1 MTLMAD
7 IVERAEGSG
16 DDARVVAWLESLLEA
31 ELERFVLADNG
42 AHDADL
48 VVLFNRR
55 WRRYKALMGPPGS
68 AMTAHHAMQPLGR
81 SLLS

>member
-1 MTLMAD
+1 M
-7 IVERAEGSG
+7 
-16 DDARVVAWLESLLEA
+16 AWLESLLEA